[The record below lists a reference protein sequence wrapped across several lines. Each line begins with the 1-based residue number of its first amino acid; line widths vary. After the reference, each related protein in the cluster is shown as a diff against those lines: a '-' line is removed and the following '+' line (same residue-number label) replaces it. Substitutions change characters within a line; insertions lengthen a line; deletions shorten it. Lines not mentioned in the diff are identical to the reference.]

1 MVTAGLAGRSASAAA
16 PPLRTGGQITCE
28 HTRQSGFF
36 WGLSEGRTFYL
47 SQTKEMPCSLPRDEG
62 RFLSLFD
69 GGAENSP
76 SASPRDSFA
85 FCPSVHHLEAQS
97 PVLMAAGGSTLTS
110 EAPTHLKHPHLCEV
124 APRASGW
131 RSQNER
137 K

>member
-36 WGLSEGRTFYL
+36 GGLSEGRTFYL

-76 SASPRDSFA
+76 SASHVIVLF
-85 FCPSVHHLEAQS
+85 SVHPSTTWRHR
-97 PVLMAAGGSTLTS
+97 VLS
-110 EAPTHLKHPHLCEV
+110 
-124 APRASGW
+124 
-131 RSQNER
+131 
-137 K
+137 